1 MEKGTVYFFIFY
13 SENKRYNR
21 SKSGWNEA
29 EKREEMFEE
38 KAYYMVAYDQS
49 KPVGFC
55 HFRFDMDYGS
65 EVVYW
70 YIIVSIIAILLYL
83 IS

>member
-1 MEKGTVYFFIFY
+1 MYKKSY
-13 SENKRYNR
+13 SL
-21 SKSGWNEA
+21 SKSGWNEK

-38 KAYYMVAYDQS
+38 KAYYMIAYENENN

-70 YIIVSIIAILLYL
+70 
-83 IS
+83 